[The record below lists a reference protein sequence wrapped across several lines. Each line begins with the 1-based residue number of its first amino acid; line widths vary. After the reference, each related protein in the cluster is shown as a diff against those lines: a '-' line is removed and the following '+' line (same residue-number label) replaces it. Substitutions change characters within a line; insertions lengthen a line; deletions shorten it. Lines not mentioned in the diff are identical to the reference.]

1 MGILIQRNPTK
12 QILAMKFAAA
22 LLFATATASYVAD
35 EPVSTTWTKSYA
47 TQYKKIDVDAIVTE
61 LNKRNEQRV
70 RAVRD
75 ETFATRDAIDEL
87 IAVFEADILALREA
101 IQQSRDNKR
110 AEMSAANAA
119 MKATQDQILIDLTH
133 ELERLNTAQETL
145 LAEILLAD
153 MYYDHTRIAK
163 LLDNDGK
170 EDALTWEDEARKS
183 VDTVADSYLS
193 WNARDPA
200 ERVYNELYTADARTQ
215 YPSYHGYQYG
225 QHQYG
230 YDQYY

>member
-75 ETFATRDAIDEL
+75 EIFATVRGRTLDTGDAIDEL

-119 MKATQDQILIDLTH
+119 MKATQD
-133 ELERLNTAQETL
+133 TL

-170 EDALTWEDEARKS
+170 EAALTWDDEPIDAPE
-183 VDTVADSYLS
+183 TVGESYLS
-193 WNARDPA
+193 WNAREPA

-230 YDQYY
+230 

>member
-1 MGILIQRNPTK
+1 MG
-12 QILAMKFAAA
+12 
-22 LLFATATASYVAD
+22 
-35 EPVSTTWTKSYA
+35 
-47 TQYKKIDVDAIVTE
+47 
-61 LNKRNEQRV
+61 
-70 RAVRD
+70 
-75 ETFATRDAIDEL
+75 
-87 IAVFEADILALREA
+87 

-110 AEMSAANAA
+110 AEMAAANSA
-119 MKATQDQILIDLTH
+119 MRATQVQILIDLAH
-133 ELERLNTAQETL
+133 ELERLNTAQET
-145 LAEILLAD
+145 LLAD

-170 EDALTWEDEARKS
+170 EAALTWDDEPIAPE
-183 VDTVADSYLS
+183 TVGESYLS
-193 WNARDPA
+193 WNAREPA